1 MRFLKE
7 NVEQDLILTAIAGI
21 AHLIVE
27 FGMLFGNI
35 GARDSLN
42 QFHFTKSVF
51 LSIFAEV
58 ILDDGAW
65 WADNIYIY
73 GQTFAGIQVKHQ

>member
-1 MRFLKE
+1 MCFLKE
-7 NVEQDLILTAIAGI
+7 NIEQDLILAAIARI
-21 AHLIVE
+21 AYLIVE
-27 FGMLFGNI
+27 LGMFFGNI

-42 QFHFTKSVF
+42 QFHLTKAVF

-65 WADNIYIY
+65 GADNIYIY